1 MTNTPTPNGMTI
13 TIFMQVIEND
23 LNSVI
28 AVNTVN
34 TLTEATQAVDNLKAQ
49 GFRAWAWVSMQGG
62 AQ

>member
-34 TLTEATQAVDNLKAQ
+34 TLNEATQAVDNLKTQ

>member
-1 MTNTPTPNGMTI
+1 MSMNGMTI

-23 LNSVI
+23 PNSVI

-34 TLTEATQAVDNLKAQ
+34 TLTEATQAVDNLKTQ
-49 GFRAWAWVSMQGG
+49 GFRAWAWVDMIGG